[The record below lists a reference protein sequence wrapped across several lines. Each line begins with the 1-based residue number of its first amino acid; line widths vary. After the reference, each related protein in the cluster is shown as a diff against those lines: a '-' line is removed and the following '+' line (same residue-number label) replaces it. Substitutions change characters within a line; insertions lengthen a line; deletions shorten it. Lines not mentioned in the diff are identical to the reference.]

1 MYADTLRATT
11 LRDYMENVTNALE
24 LLDELARVDEM
35 GSAGAE
41 VDAMASVRTAIHIQ
55 SVAEGC

>member
-1 MYADTLRATT
+1 
-11 LRDYMENVTNALE
+11 MENVTNALE